1 MRILVLVAV
10 VLTLTAACNPTGSPR
25 CDQVLP
31 AQNAAIAAHGWTLRC
46 DPDAPDLR
54 YDPPAWV
61 QGYAD
66 PSKMVVAL
74 WPDRIASD
82 LVLRKQAWHELGH
95 VVFDDRPR
103 GTVNEEWWA
112 DGFAWCVEPI
122 AGVSYMNM
130 PTDCGP
136 YA

>member
-1 MRILVLVAV
+1 M
-10 VLTLTAACNPTGSPR
+10 LTFTLAQGCDSTGSPR
-25 CDQVLP
+25 CDSLLP

-74 WPDRIASD
+74 WPDRIATD
-82 LVLRKQAWHELGH
+82 PLLRKTAWHELGH
-95 VVFDDRPR
+95 VVYDDRPR
-103 GTVNEEWWA
+103 TMNEELWA

-122 AGVSYMNM
+122 AGVGYMNS
-130 PTDCGP
+130 PTDCTD
-136 YA
+136 YR